1 MPQTPW
7 SYLVFSM
14 FLCYRESYKPCL
26 QILTEPHIQYF
37 LASLRVL
44 KPLCLCT
51 HWAITEYL
59 SKDFAVYDDARMFS
73 VAVGQMLLLLSFMI
87 INICWR
93 FDLVWIYEIFLLWK
107 ANGVAVTETDPT
119 MLLFL
124 FFLFIFKS
132 MVFVNSP
139 AASHNSGTEKKNSID
154 PSCPSPR
161 WVSNAYKEA
170 QSCSPTD
177 CPTDKGMD

>member
-14 FLCYRESYKPCL
+14 FLCYQESYKPCL

-93 FDLVWIYEIFLLWK
+93 FDLVWIYDIFLLWK
-107 ANGVAVTETDPT
+107 ANVGVAVTETDPT

-124 FFLFIFKS
+124 FLLFIFKS
-132 MVFVNSP
+132 MFFVNSP
-139 AASHNSGTEKKNSID
+139 SASTQFRNWGKKHHWPILSK
-154 PSCPSPR
+154 SPL
-161 WVSNAYKEA
+161 S
-170 QSCSPTD
+170 
-177 CPTDKGMD
+177 